1 MRRGT
6 VSLVGRVLVMALAAL
21 LAPSVPAQELQNPDR
36 LLEEAERLAWLKA
49 WARAEPLY
57 AEAARLYAARGDRR
71 NEVFAEINRLR
82 GELPRLP
89 VPVVSQRLAEFLDD
103 PIVQADDRVRLRCL
117 VIKGETDEDLDPT
130 LAEESWRE
138 ALEIAQ
144 RIGEPRWANRARG
157 ELGFVAFMM
166 GDLTSGIISVS
177 QAIAEAQKNGD
188 TPSLVRWLTLF
199 GVGYLELGRP
209 QQAIDFFDRA
219 LKVAESIPELRSPV
233 MTYVAKGDALVKL
246 GRDQDAEV
254 LIDET
259 FEVASQVGALGYQAQ
274 LTMKRA
280 EIAARRG
287 QTGEAMRLLDEAAAF
302 ANQAGGDRLFAE
314 VTLAV
319 SGLNLALKRPDA
331 ADAALA
337 DGITAARKVGGHLL
351 LARLL
356 AARADVLSGW
366 NRHAEAGELL
376 EEASDLLEGV
386 LTKTSSPWV
395 RSRVIGS
402 MDELFLARLRL
413 EASAG
418 QDAGRAFAIVEQARG
433 RTLVDLMLSTPI
445 ADFARSPELRQR
457 EREIAALQ
465 VKLLTATGRAERQRL
480 LDQIFIAEGQ
490 LAPVTTE
497 LFRLT
502 QTAPRRPLTLK
513 DVQQALRPDEVL
525 LEFTLTEP
533 DSYCIVVTRSSARL
547 QRLPGKSAIEGQVT
561 SLLTAVR
568 EGKNPE
574 AEARTVSATLLT
586 RIPELARHR
595 RVIVS
600 PDGELH
606 QLPFE
611 LLPASSGQAL
621 LHSHVVSYTPSG
633 SVLAILRN
641 RAAQPTVTRV
651 ALAVS
656 ASPDATGPD
665 GTATASTASV
675 LRDVPRGVYDL
686 DVARLPSL
694 PSANAEARSVGT
706 TLGADVST
714 VLIGEASTELA
725 LKRQPLQD
733 YRVLHFA
740 VHGILSTKS
749 PTRSALLLR
758 PAAAEDGLLQAWEVL
773 SFRLRAEL
781 VTLSAC
787 DTGTGVTHGQEGV
800 SSLVRPFLAAGARTV
815 VANLW
820 AADDRFSLTLMREF
834 YRRLATG
841 ADVAEALR
849 AAKLRMLELFGP
861 QAVPRLWSG
870 LLVYGDGANTVT
882 TGGPAGQPGAR

>member
-6 VSLVGRVLVMALAAL
+6 LSLVGPILVIVLAAL
-21 LAPSVPAQELQNPDR
+21 FYPSASAQEAQNPDR
-36 LLEEAERLAWLKA
+36 LLEEAERLAWVKA

-71 NEVFAEINRLR
+71 NAIFAEINRLR

-89 VPVVSQRLAEFLDD
+89 VPEVSQRLAEFRDD

-117 VIKGETDEDLDPT
+117 VIKGETDEDLDPS

-138 ALEIAQ
+138 ALEIAE
-144 RIGEPRWANRARG
+144 RIDEPRWANRARG

-166 GDLTSGIISVS
+166 GDITSGVIGVT
-177 QAIAEAQKNGD
+177 QAMEVARQNGD

-199 GVGYLELGRP
+199 GLGFVEVGRP
-209 QQAIDFFDRA
+209 QQALDFFDQA
-219 LKVAESIPELRSPV
+219 LTAAESIPELRSPV
-233 MTYVAKGDALVKL
+233 MTYAAKADALVKL
-246 GRDQDAEV
+246 ERYAEAETM
-254 LIDET
+254 LDEA
-259 FEVASQVGALGYQAQ
+259 FEAASSVGALGYQAQ
-274 LTMKRA
+274 LTLRRA
-280 EIAARRG
+280 EMASRQG
-287 QTGEAMRLLDEAAAF
+287 QTGDALRLLDEAASF
-302 ANQAGGDRLFAE
+302 ASQAGGDRILAE
-314 VTLAV
+314 VALAL
-319 SGLNLALKRPDA
+319 SRLNLTLNRPQA
-331 ADAALA
+331 ADAVLV
-337 DGITAARKVGGHLL
+337 DGIAAARKVGGHLL

-356 AARADVLSGW
+356 AARADVVSGQK
-366 NRHAEAGELL
+366 RHTEAGELL
-376 EEASDLLEGV
+376 DEASDLLEGV

-402 MDELFLARLRL
+402 MDDVFLARLRL
-413 EASAG
+413 EAASG
-418 QDAGRAFAIVEQARG
+418 QDASRAFTIVEQARG
-433 RTLVDLMLSTPI
+433 RSLVDLMLSTPI
-445 ADFARSPELRQR
+445 ADMRRSPELRAR

-465 VKLLTATGRAERQRL
+465 VQLLSATGRAERQRL

-490 LAPVTTE
+490 LAPVTSE
-497 LFRLT
+497 LFRRT
-502 QTAPRRPLTLK
+502 RTAPRRPMTLR

-533 DSYCIVVTRSSARL
+533 DSFCLVVTRSSARL
-547 QRLPGKSAIEGQVT
+547 QRLGGKAAIETEVT
-561 SLLTAVR
+561 SLLNAVR
-568 EGKNPE
+568 EGKD
-574 AEARTVSATLLT
+574 AATEARAVSASLLAPL
-586 RIPELARHR
+586 PELGRHQ
-595 RVIVS
+595 RVVVS
-600 PDGELH
+600 PDGALH

-611 LLPASSGQAL
+611 LLPSSSGQPL
-621 LHSHVVSYTPSG
+621 LRSHVVSYTPSG
-633 SVLAILRN
+633 SVLAIVRN
-641 RAAQPTVTRV
+641 RAAQTALTRV

-656 ASPDATGPD
+656 ASPEASASDGAPD
-665 GTATASTASV
+665 GPPASV
-675 LRDVPRGVYDL
+675 LRDVPRGIYDL
-686 DVARLPSL
+686 DVTQLPSL

-706 TLGADVST
+706 TLGADTST
-714 VLIGEASTELA
+714 VLIGNASTELA

-758 PAAAEDGLLQAWEVL
+758 PATPEDGLLQAWEVL

-800 SSLVRPFLAAGARTV
+800 SSLVRPFLAAGARSV

-820 AADDRFSLTLMREF
+820 AADDRFSLTLMRDF
-834 YRRLATG
+834 YRRLADG

-849 AAKLRMLELFGP
+849 GAKLRMLELFGP

-870 LLVYGDGANTVT
+870 LLVYGDGANTVAA
-882 TGGPAGQPGAR
+882 GGGNGQTGAR